1 MKILLLLLLV
11 LSLSG
16 CDSNKTKIIEGAID
30 VNYVDEDLN
39 LSSITDNYKVTLLK
53 APTDDAL
60 FHEVDRVLFAEN
72 RIFVISRRSNKVVA
86 YDKEGEYISSTRKL
100 IGNGPNEYV
109 RVTDATV
116 DNDRKLIY
124 LYCDAPYCLLILD
137 YDLNFVKRVELNDL
151 LLYEIA
157 SDSNYIYGIT
167 RDKSNRLHQK
177 LIAINKDDYT
187 VSAPILEYEHG
198 VPGVSAMGKSMTSTK
213 DGVLVC
219 MLFDNVIYKISN
231 KRIVEKYPLNLGKK
245 GVDFSDI
252 DETNANKFF
261 KEYGSRHF
269 MLQNM
274 TASESCIMFGS
285 NGVGTFVIDKNTDE
299 CKCYQWGNKNDAIPF
314 LTSTIIPV
322 EGLENVIVWKPSFDM
337 TIRFAEHLKK
347 ENHWDGYNNETI
359 DIFKNLTK
367 DDNPLLVVW
376 EMK

>member
-252 DETNANKFF
+252 DEIGRA
-261 KEYGSRHF
+261 H
-269 MLQNM
+269 
-274 TASESCIMFGS
+274 
-285 NGVGTFVIDKNTDE
+285 V
-299 CKCYQWGNKNDAIPF
+299 
-314 LTSTIIPV
+314 
-322 EGLENVIVWKPSFDM
+322 
-337 TIRFAEHLKK
+337 
-347 ENHWDGYNNETI
+347 
-359 DIFKNLTK
+359 
-367 DDNPLLVVW
+367 
-376 EMK
+376 

>member
-1 MKILLLLLLV
+1 MKLLLLLLM
-11 LSLSG
+11 LIFYS
-16 CDSNKTKIIEGAID
+16 CNSNQSKIIENAIN
-30 VNYVDEDLN
+30 VNFIDEELDI
-39 LSSITDNYKVTLLK
+39 SSITDNYKVTLLK

-72 RIFVISRRSNKVVA
+72 RIYVISRRSNKVVA
-86 YDKEGEYISSTRKL
+86 YDRGGEYISSTRKL

-109 RVTDATV
+109 RVADATV
-116 DNDRKLIY
+116 DNDKKLIY

-187 VSAPILEYEHG
+187 ISAPILEYELG
-198 VPGVSAMGKSMTSTK
+198 VPGLTAMGKTITSTK
-213 DGVLVC
+213 DGILVC

-231 KRIVEKYPLNLGKK
+231 KKVVEKYPLNFGEK
-245 GVDFSDI
+245 GVDFSNVKEI
-252 DETNANKFF
+252 NPNKFYD
-261 KEYGSRHF
+261 EHRSQHF

-274 TASESCIMFGS
+274 IASDSKIIFSS
-285 NGVGTFVIDKNTDE
+285 NNLGTFVIDKNTDE
-299 CKCYQWGNKNDAIPF
+299 CKCYQWGNKNNAIPF
-314 LTSTIIPV
+314 LTSTIIPSD
-322 EGLENVIVWKPSFDM
+322 GLNNGIVWKTDFNIS
-337 TIRFAEHLKK
+337 IKLSEYLKQG
-347 ENHWDGYNNETI
+347 NHWDGCTQETI
-359 DIFKNLTK
+359 EVLKNISE

>member
-1 MKILLLLLLV
+1 MKTLLFLLLGFLF
-11 LSLSG
+11 SS
-16 CDSNKTKIIEGAID
+16 CNFNKTKIVEDAID
-30 VNYVDEDLN
+30 VNYIDGDLN
-39 LSSITDNYKVTLLK
+39 LSSITENYKVTLLK

-60 FHEVDRVLFAEN
+60 FHEIDRVLFADN
-72 RIFVISRRSNKVVA
+72 RIFVTCRRSNKVVA
-86 YDKEGEYISSTRKL
+86 FNKEGEYISSTRNL

-109 RVTDATV
+109 RVADATV

-177 LIAINKDDYT
+177 LIAISKDDYT
-187 VSAPILEYEHG
+187 ISAPILEYELG